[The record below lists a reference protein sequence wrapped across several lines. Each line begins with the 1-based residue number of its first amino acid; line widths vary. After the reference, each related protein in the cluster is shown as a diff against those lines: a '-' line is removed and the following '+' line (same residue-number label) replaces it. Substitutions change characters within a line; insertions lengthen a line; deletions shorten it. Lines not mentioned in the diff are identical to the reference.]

1 MQKAQI
7 AIEDSRFYEHGGV
20 DPRGILR
27 AVASNAQGG
36 DVQGASTLTQQ
47 YVKLTLQ
54 ENALRNNDEEAA
66 QAAVR
71 KSAARKIQ
79 EIKYAV
85 TLEKEMTKDQILQG
99 YLNLAYYGDLAYGVE
114 AAAQH
119 YFSVSAKKLN
129 IPQAALLAGLVQN
142 PGKTDPR
149 NYPEKAQ
156 ARRDVVL
163 DRMHALGI
171 ITRQGAQ
178 VREGDPGQEDA
189 QAEEPAEQLRRVV
202 RAVLLQLR
210 HGVPQGHRQPCPRR
224 PGQDAVRSGSR
235 TSPAAA

>member
-1 MQKAQI
+1 MFDDLPGEFTATQLSQQSTIKDARGGILATPQQENRIIVNLKQVAPIMQKAQI

-20 DPRGILR
+20 DPRGIMR
-27 AVASNAQGG
+27 AAASNAQGG

-54 ENALRNNDEEAA
+54 ENALRANDEEAA

-119 YFSVSAKKLN
+119 YFSVSAAKLN
-129 IPQAALLAGLVQN
+129 LSAG
-142 PGKTDPR
+142 
-149 NYPEKAQ
+149 
-156 ARRDVVL
+156 
-163 DRMHALGI
+163 
-171 ITRQGAQ
+171 GA
-178 VREGDPGQEDA
+178 
-189 QAEEPAEQLRRVV
+189 
-202 RAVLLQLR
+202 
-210 HGVPQGHRQPCPRR
+210 PRR
-224 PGQDAVRSGSR
+224 PRPEPGRAPIRATTRKRPRPAATSSWTGCTRSASSPPR
-235 TSPAAA
+235 TSRPPRPCR